1 MERKIV
7 AIGGG
12 KIPKWS
18 FETKTAEETKYET
31 KEIDEEIIRLAG
43 KTNPK
48 VLFIGTASREND
60 IYFNAIKDI
69 YESYGAIV
77 KKMPKLEFNEMH
89 ETKEEFIN
97 KIRLIVLASDI
108 IYVGGGNTKHMID
121 VWKEFY
127 IEDIL
132 KEALREGIVLAGYS
146 AGSYIMFKFNYE
158 LIEGMDLI
166 SMVNIVHFNEK
177 SQEKIDA
184 FVNVIKDK
192 KMPGIAL
199 DNGVALEVID
209 DKVRIVKAIKTAG
222 AYFYKVT
229 GEKIELT
236 EDEAYNLKDLIYD
249 GKGNV

>member
-18 FETKTAEETKYET
+18 FETKTDEEVKYET
-31 KEIDEEIIRLAG
+31 KEIDEEIIRLSG

-97 KIRLIVLASDI
+97 KIRLIVLASSPSPIVYDLSADSYSCI
-108 IYVGGGNTKHMID
+108 SDAFITHERYDVLELSKSLPTKSGAKFGF
-121 VWKEFY
+121 V
-127 IEDIL
+127 
-132 KEALREGIVLAGYS
+132 S
-146 AGSYIMFKFNYE
+146 APSVSASYKPSP
-158 LIEGMDLI
+158 LI
-166 SMVNIVHFNEK
+166 S
-177 SQEKIDA
+177 
-184 FVNVIKDK
+184 
-192 KMPGIAL
+192 
-199 DNGVALEVID
+199 
-209 DKVRIVKAIKTAG
+209 
-222 AYFYKVT
+222 
-229 GEKIELT
+229 
-236 EDEAYNLKDLIYD
+236 
-249 GKGNV
+249 